1 VAAAVVAQR
10 GHRLDESALIA
21 ACRTELVHYKCPTSV
36 RVVDELP
43 PKKINTRG
51 AAMNRCCVRPTAL
64 GISGRLER
72 RGAARGDQR
81 RAHESGYLH
90 TGIARASGD
99 VKVCAV
105 TGHGTI
111 VTPFVNIVAR
121 VGDSV
126 MQVPLTGHRS
136 PFVCTPSKNA
146 ESSPQQHDWV
156 SGTTGRR
163 QPGSGARSLL
173 GQARDGGSAVD
184 AVFRP
189 HHHPPRR
196 SRRGVAADHRH
207 RVVAHPVGL
216 ITGADAPR
224 TPVPRIEL
232 VDEPIRSAR
241 ADRSV

>member
-1 VAAAVVAQR
+1 MM
-10 GHRLDESALIA
+10 
-21 ACRTELVHYKCPTSV
+21 
-36 RVVDELP
+36 
-43 PKKINTRG
+43 KINTRG

-136 PFVCTPSKNA
+136 PSACTPPKNS
-146 ESSPQQHDWV
+146 ES
-156 SGTTGRR
+156 
-163 QPGSGARSLL
+163 
-173 GQARDGGSAVD
+173 
-184 AVFRP
+184 
-189 HHHPPRR
+189 
-196 SRRGVAADHRH
+196 
-207 RVVAHPVGL
+207 
-216 ITGADAPR
+216 
-224 TPVPRIEL
+224 
-232 VDEPIRSAR
+232 
-241 ADRSV
+241 